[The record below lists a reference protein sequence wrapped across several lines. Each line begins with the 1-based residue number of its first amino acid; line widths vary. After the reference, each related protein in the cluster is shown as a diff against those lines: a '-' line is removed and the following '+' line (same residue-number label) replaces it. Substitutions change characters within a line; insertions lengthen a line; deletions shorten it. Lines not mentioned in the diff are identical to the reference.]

1 MMDVLNC
8 NSIASKANGTLDGV
22 PILIFDNLNS
32 TNDYAKICIEKE
44 GLKNALIIADSQSN
58 GRGRIGHSFHS
69 PKGSGIYMSYIF
81 TPDSLENAY
90 SATTKAA
97 VCVALAIETLYG
109 VNPMIK
115 WVNDI
120 YLEGRKVCGIL
131 TEAITCGPNKGSVI
145 VGIGINFKASV
156 LPDDIKDIAG
166 FLPANSNV
174 TRNDLI
180 AAILKLLVDECSRLS
195 DHKYI
200 DYFRSHSL
208 LTGTDITYFENG
220 SQHSGHVNGVSD
232 TAALIITSCDGT
244 VKELNS
250 GEVFT
255 LRPIT

>member
-1 MMDVLNC
+1 MDTLISEDIVL
-8 NSIASKANGTLDGV
+8 KADGTLNSV
-22 PILIFDNLNS
+22 PILIFDELSS
-32 TNDYAKICIEKE
+32 TNDYAKAYIEKE
-44 GLKNALIIADSQSN
+44 GIKSALIIADSQTN
-58 GRGRIGHSFHS
+58 GRGRVGHTFFS

-97 VCVALAIETLYG
+97 VCVSQAIEALYG
-109 VNPMIK
+109 VTPMIK

-131 TEAITCGPNKGSVI
+131 TEAVTCGLNKGSVI
-145 VGIGINFKASV
+145 IGIGINFSASA

-166 FLPANSNV
+166 FLPPNDNV

-180 AAILKLLVDECSRLS
+180 AAIVKLLAKECSRLS
-195 DHKYI
+195 DNGYI

-220 SQHSGHVNGVSD
+220 IQYYGHVDGISD
-232 TAALIITSCDGT
+232 SATLMVTLRDGSF
-244 VKELNS
+244 KELNS

-255 LRPIT
+255 LRQL